1 MQIFF
6 IIPYPDNMKKT
17 ELNIT
22 SVACTASEPLRA
34 FLAGNR

>member
-22 SVACTASEPLRA
+22 SVARTTSGALRA
-34 FLAGNR
+34 FLRTPA